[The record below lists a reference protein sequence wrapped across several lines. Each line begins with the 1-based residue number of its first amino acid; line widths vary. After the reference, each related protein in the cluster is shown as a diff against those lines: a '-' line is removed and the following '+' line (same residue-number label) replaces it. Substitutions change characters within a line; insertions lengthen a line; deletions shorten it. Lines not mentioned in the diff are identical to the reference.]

1 MSEVAAGAVRVFH
14 DAIVTGRCID
24 CGQTFTGEIGIRA
37 IFPTAGPGLEIMIT
51 NPKRNEV
58 HAIARVNIYDIPVVV
73 SHMLPLPPT
82 GSA

>member
-37 IFPTAGPGLEIMIT
+37 IFPTDGPGLEIMIT

-58 HAIARVNIYDIPVVV
+58 HTIARVELHRIPQVVG
-73 SHMLPLPPT
+73 HMVPLPPA